1 MPAIMCCVPDSVDDL
16 HDCTPDDA
24 IVAIVIWVPI
34 GITQKS
40 SPRRIHPGN
49 YQWKNSG
56 MDGNNPDAGNGFAL
70 GDPDETLP
78 DVDVCLMEMEQFSDS
93 HTRVEQ
99 YQHSVNVGRINV
111 LP

>member
-1 MPAIMCCVPDSVDDL
+1 MPAIMRCVASRVDEL
-16 HDCTPDDA
+16 HHGTPDDTIA
-24 IVAIVIWVPI
+24 AIVIWFPI

-49 YQWKNSG
+49 NQRKDSG

-78 DVDVCLMEMEQFSDS
+78 DVDV
-93 HTRVEQ
+93 
-99 YQHSVNVGRINV
+99 
-111 LP
+111 

>member
-1 MPAIMCCVPDSVDDL
+1 MPAIMRCVAGRVDEL
-16 HDCTPDDA
+16 HRGTPDDA
-24 IVAIVIWVPI
+24 IAAIVIWASI

-78 DVDVCLMEMEQFSDS
+78 DVDV
-93 HTRVEQ
+93 
-99 YQHSVNVGRINV
+99 
-111 LP
+111 

>member
-1 MPAIMCCVPDSVDDL
+1 MAGSVDDL

-24 IVAIVIWVPI
+24 IAAIVIWVPI

-70 GDPDETLP
+70 ELSAVVIIQRMLT
-78 DVDVCLMEMEQFSDS
+78 SDLW
-93 HTRVEQ
+93 R
-99 YQHSVNVGRINV
+99 
-111 LP
+111 